1 MNYPANRAKLEF
13 LGKVGKST
21 KVGICIRNPY
31 LSTLSKIYV
40 G

>member
-13 LGKVGKST
+13 PGKDEESPKF
-21 KVGICIRNPY
+21 CITNPY
-31 LSTLSKIYV
+31 LSTLSKIYL